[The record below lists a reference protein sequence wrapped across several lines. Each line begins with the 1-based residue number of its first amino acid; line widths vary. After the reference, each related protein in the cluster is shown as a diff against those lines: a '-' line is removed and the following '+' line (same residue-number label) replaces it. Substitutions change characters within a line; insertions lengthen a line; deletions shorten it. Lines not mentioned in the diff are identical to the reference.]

1 MISRLLAIIPA
12 LLATVT
18 VSLSIV
24 LLVAGSGPS
33 TAPGFFWLSFNT
45 TNLGGDLIEITRDGS
60 SNGGD
65 SGNGGNAGLPLPGGG
80 TLPTPGGAIGD
91 LFGGLRGSLDSV
103 LDDMV
108 NAINSGVGDLQS
120 SILGNLTDA
129 LGVKDNYRLY
139 LSEICEG
146 SLSDPNYPSSQIRM
160 QKCVP
165 YSETKEGIESECC
178 VLVIELTLTSK
189 GLRNITNSIPSS
201 LSVGGTTVS
210 VPLVEALTQTLDS
223 LLSLATHGSRA
234 LLALRIISVISN
246 GTVMLASFAIII
258 LGNRRFLIRTNLVSS
273 LIGGTTTL
281 LFAAVMTGLIVA
293 GRSALESLGGSV
305 GLQVTQGN
313 AFLAVGWIIAGFAS
327 GAALYWFTVWF
338 VEFRL
343 SSFKRRSRTGDEIGN
358 WRGILSEVKSDLRLS
373 HKA

>member
-18 VSLSIV
+18 VALSIV

-65 SGNGGNAGLPLPGGG
+65 SGNGGNTGLPLPGGG

-91 LFGGLRGSLDSV
+91 LFGGLRGSLDSL

-146 SLSDPNYPSSQIRM
+146 SLSDPNNPSSQIRM

-165 YSETKEGIESECC
+165 YSETKE
-178 VLVIELTLTSK
+178 